1 MRSKAIVLYQ
11 KLDDWIAVSAD
22 AENSAVDEM
31 VEIVKEAIESEIR
44 IEDELRL
51 KFMDFS
57 IDRKVK
63 NYIDPPPEKLPE
75 LEKVSPDRFTIP
87 QLKNMVSDLKTLANE
102 EGLIANNQ
110 IVELFMRKIELSRK
124 LSDDSGVPESWNQL
138 QKADFIRMTRA
149 LDKYNRGSVDF

>member
-1 MRSKAIVLYQ
+1 MRSKAVVLYQ
-11 KLDDWIAVSAD
+11 KLDDWIAVSVD

-31 VEIVKEAIESEIR
+31 VEIVKEAIEDETR

-75 LEKVSPDRFTIP
+75 LEKVLPDRFTIP
-87 QLKNMVSDLKTLANE
+87 QLKNMVQDLKGLANE
-102 EGLIANNQ
+102 QGLIANNS
-110 IVELFMRKIELSRK
+110 IIELFMRKIELSRK
-124 LSDDSGVPESWNQL
+124 LFDDSGVPENWNTL
-138 QKADFIRMTRA
+138 
-149 LDKYNRGSVDF
+149 

>member
-102 EGLIANNQ
+102 EGLIANN
-110 IVELFMRKIELSRK
+110 
-124 LSDDSGVPESWNQL
+124 
-138 QKADFIRMTRA
+138 
-149 LDKYNRGSVDF
+149 